1 MSLAWTLQI
10 PTCFTC
16 CICHAFASAF
26 KKHMFT
32 HFLGTYALQRSPRY
46 DMSRGKLPLLA
57 NKATWS
63 HWSIDWCCWNLAN
76 SFIINQWLDLRGS
89 IWWEHSF
96 IASNLDSWILIVNT
110 NPTSSPSHVQ
120 QSPSACPRRFFVF
133 LFHVHWSLRHSH
145 LPLVMGR
152 HWCKP
157 LLPLKAHDLLIHHI
171 RRLSHK
177 PLRNIKPKMIPQVG
191 ASPQTSTRSTKGTEV
206 CLLSEHQLKWSKSRR
221 NKHAH
226 RVQGWLLRNNSS
238 AVMENTA
245 APGITDCSPKTHCN
259 YRSGNSRGPVL
270 QCAREMLTVST
281 YCNKEEHHY
290 SVAGW
295 TIIVGLTAKQNVIII

>member
-1 MSLAWTLQI
+1 MALTNTIFHTQKSRMKTVNHKYMSLAWTLQI
-10 PTCFTC
+10 PTCFIC

-152 HWCKP
+152 HWRKL
-157 LLPLKAHDLLIHHI
+157 LLPLKAHDLLIHQKAVTQTIAEYQAKNDTTSWGLTTNIH
-171 RRLSHK
+171 SAHK
-177 PLRNIKPKMIPQVG
+177 GNRSLFAIWTSIKMIEI
-191 ASPQTSTRSTKGTEV
+191 AMK
-206 CLLSEHQLKWSKSRR
+206 
-221 NKHAH
+221 
-226 RVQGWLLRNNSS
+226 
-238 AVMENTA
+238 
-245 APGITDCSPKTHCN
+245 
-259 YRSGNSRGPVL
+259 
-270 QCAREMLTVST
+270 
-281 YCNKEEHHY
+281 
-290 SVAGW
+290 
-295 TIIVGLTAKQNVIII
+295 

>member
-1 MSLAWTLQI
+1 MALTNTIFHTQKSRMKTVNHKYMSLAWTLQI
-10 PTCFTC
+10 PTCFIC

-32 HFLGTYALQRSPRY
+32 HFLGTYAVQRSPRY

-120 QSPSACPRRFFVF
+120 QSPSACPRRCFFSC
-133 LFHVHWSLRHSH
+133 SLITP
-145 LPLVMGR
+145 PLTSPPCDGAALTQTPVAFEGSWLADTSEGC
-152 HWCKP
+152 HTNHCGISSQKWYHKLGPHYKHP
-157 LLPLKAHDLLIHHI
+157 LGAQREQKFVCYL
-171 RRLSHK
+171 
-177 PLRNIKPKMIPQVG
+177 NI
-191 ASPQTSTRSTKGTEV
+191 
-206 CLLSEHQLKWSKSRR
+206 
-221 NKHAH
+221 N
-226 RVQGWLLRNNSS
+226 
-238 AVMENTA
+238 
-245 APGITDCSPKTHCN
+245 
-259 YRSGNSRGPVL
+259 
-270 QCAREMLTVST
+270 
-281 YCNKEEHHY
+281 
-290 SVAGW
+290 
-295 TIIVGLTAKQNVIII
+295 